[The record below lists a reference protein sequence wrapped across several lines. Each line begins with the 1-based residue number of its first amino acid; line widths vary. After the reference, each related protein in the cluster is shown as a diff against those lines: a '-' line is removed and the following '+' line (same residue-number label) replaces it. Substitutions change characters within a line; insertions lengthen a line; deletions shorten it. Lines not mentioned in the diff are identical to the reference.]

1 LRFAVSGKNDWQ
13 YYNEK
18 FLEVPKFICSKA
30 KPAKLNLH
38 GQFFTTP
45 ENENLLQGQRP
56 RRPCRGLS
64 Q

>member
-13 YYNEK
+13 YYREK

-30 KPAKLNLH
+30 NPLKLNVP

-45 ENENLLQGQRP
+45 ENETFLEGRGA
-56 RRPCRGLS
+56 RRPYRGLS